1 MATTTTTR
9 GTSAVRIRARP
20 RRCRRSS
27 ASSRARTRRTRVESS
42 LGGDEDANANANED
56 ARGRRA
62 VLVGAL
68 VAVGSFVPARVHA
81 SPTPIGLYQDPS
93 RVQVGEEKVRVDGD
107 AVLETL
113 TRDVAERRYFVTG
126 DLTEEIFADDC
137 RFIDPTTKVT
147 GLSRYL
153 RALRALFDP
162 SRSEVELVGALRR
175 TAPNVIEGDYRA
187 EGYLKL
193 PWNPRVPP
201 YEGHIVWTIQPDD
214 GSERAGLIVE
224 QRQTWNISSA
234 DALRETFTPSR

>member
-1 MATTTTTR
+1 
-9 GTSAVRIRARP
+9 
-20 RRCRRSS
+20 
-27 ASSRARTRRTRVESS
+27 
-42 LGGDEDANANANED
+42 
-56 ARGRRA
+56 
-62 VLVGAL
+62 
-68 VAVGSFVPARVHA
+68 
-81 SPTPIGLYQDPS
+81 
-93 RVQVGEEKVRVDGD
+93 
-107 AVLETL
+107 
-113 TRDVAERRYFVTG
+113 
-126 DLTEEIFADDC
+126 
-137 RFIDPTTKVT
+137 
-147 GLSRYL
+147 
-153 RALRALFDP
+153 LFDP